1 MKISTLLL
9 STLFTFAT
17 LQSQDLNAQTTS
29 LPNDQITVCDGT
41 DYSAYAPFFGFAN
54 MDGDQ
59 TSQMIY
65 PATLLSDLEGKNI
78 KAITFYPRDVID
90 WTTENTWSMSLV
102 SQTSFPAKA
111 LINTPTTDVAKA
123 VGEYDSDAKTWTI
136 TLSTPFNYNGGNL
149 LIQGVMP
156 KAYNGNKTFYGAKQT
171 AISSVVYYN
180 NMGFGYETA
189 GEQFLP
195 KITFLC
201 EETEVE
207 VELGD
212 VVLNEPFESYTDAFS
227 TSAVGDW
234 TYIDKDGWA
243 TYINPNMTGL
253 PHAGEAQAYQ
263 LIDTGDSR
271 YKAYYTAHGGKKFLM
286 AMSAKDGIVNND
298 WLISP
303 ALNLKYGGKLTFWA
317 MGATGYAS
325 FQVLASTTDANI
337 ESFTQIGDTYTKLGG
352 SWTQYT
358 VDLPKGTKYFA
369 IRNVTDCGGWLAIP
383 FSVDDIMVNEYVPVP
398 TAINNATA
406 ARTQNGK
413 YNTSGQHVAK
423 DYKGII
429 ISNGHKYI
437 AK

>member
-1 MKISTLLL
+1 MRISTLLL
-9 STLFTFAT
+9 SLFLAFTT
-17 LQSQDLNAQTTS
+17 IQSQAQTQT
-29 LPNDQITVCDGT
+29 TVCDAT
-41 DYSAYAPFFGFAN
+41 DYSAYVPFCGFGN

-65 PATLLSDLEGKNI
+65 PAQLLSELDGKSI

-90 WTTENTWSMSLV
+90 WTTENTWAMAAVPQASF
-102 SQTSFPAKA
+102 TSKA
-111 LINTPTTDVAKA
+111 LISATTTEVAKT
-123 VGEYDSDAKTWTI
+123 VGEYNPDEKTWTI
-136 TLSTPFNYNGGNL
+136 TLSTPFNYTGGNL

-227 TSAVGDW
+227 TTAVGDW

-243 TYINPNMTGL
+243 TYANPNMTAL

-263 LIDTGDSR
+263 LIDTSDSR
-271 YKAYYTAHGGKKFLM
+271 YKAYYSAHGGKKFLM
-286 AMSAKDGIVNND
+286 AMGAKDGIVNDD

-303 ALNLKYGGKLTFWA
+303 ALSLKYGGKLSFWA

-325 FQVLASTTDANI
+325 FQVLASSTDTNI
-337 ESFTQIGDTYTKLGG
+337 ESFTQIGETYTKLGG
-352 SWTQYT
+352 SWNQYS
-358 VDLPKGTKYFA
+358 VELPKGTKFFA
-369 IRNVTDCGGWLAIP
+369 IRNVTNCGGWVAIP
-383 FSVDDIMVNEYVPVP
+383 FSVDDISVNEYVPVP

-429 ISNGHKYI
+429 ISNGRKYI